1 MNKLVFLVAFISMT
15 LAPGFALGQET
26 PPTKSKGTRGVVL
39 RTVDLTEEIDSGAN
53 RTLRMR
59 RITIQPG
66 GVIRLHS
73 HKDRPEVSYLLSGS
87 IIFHYGTPEGKP
99 DLVLT
104 NEGDGFAE
112 GKATAHWA
120 ENRGS
125 VPAVLILVDIQKS
138 K

>member
-1 MNKLVFLVAFISMT
+1 MNKFKIVTGFVAMT
-15 LAPGFALGQET
+15 LAVASAAAQAS
-26 PPTKSKGTRGVVL
+26 PPTKSKGTHSDVL
-39 RTVDLTEEIDSGAN
+39 RTVDLTEEIDSVTD
-53 RTLRMR
+53 RKLRMR

-73 HKDRPEVSYLLSGS
+73 HKGRPEVSYLLSGS
-87 IIFHYGTPEGKP
+87 IIFHYGEPEGKP

-104 NEGDGFAE
+104 NPGDGFAE

-120 ENRGS
+120 ENRGTA
-125 VPAVLILVDIQKS
+125 PAVLILVDIPKS